1 MSFMPLRIFV
11 AALVVTSLFAQQPP
25 AQKGKRDLEI
35 EKESPVAILPEGIT
49 IPRSYALV
57 VGIDGY
63 PNLDKR
69 QQLQYTVADAEAM
82 YSILI
87 SPEGGN
93 YRAENVHRLIG
104 PQATLANLTRELEVW
119 LPSVAKD
126 NDRVLIYFAGHGF
139 IYGGQAY
146 LAPQDIDPA
155 KGAASAYPMARLGA
169 VVGSKIN
176 AKSKILITDSC
187 HSGAIRPEDTQSIN
201 RSLVDLQKSM
211 FSMTASRDR
220 ETSSESKLWGGGHGV
235 FTYYVVRG
243 MEGQADQNGDGI
255 VTADELQDYVYRNV
269 RDATKGLQNPTADQ
283 GSFDPNM
290 LLSWVPSHAKPA
302 QTNELKYGTLVLE
315 SNMDG
320 VEIYLDGKL
329 VKSIS
334 KDQPLLLEGLEPRS
348 HQIKGVKMGYEPFVS
363 DEMVYPNQKTP
374 VSVRILVQRRRNR
387 AAMDALDHGKELYQ
401 KGFEQN
407 YKAALVEFK
416 KAFDLDPTNS
426 EAALYLGRTYNAL
439 FDEPNAEKYFNMAI
453 KIDPDYIEAHSGLG
467 AMLLDNAD
475 TDGSIREFDAV
486 LRRKPNDAVTLTNQ
500 AQAYRMK
507 GLYKE
512 SIESGQKAVAL
523 AKEYAEPHL
532 WIAESMRLSSQ
543 FDASRVEYGKYL
555 QLSNFQSKIGGQLNY
570 YLVGSLIGLGKK
582 KRAAQQDIWRD
593 LRSIAWFG
601 MCECDEKLKNFTRA
615 IPACQ
620 KSLTYDPSDAYTH
633 YVLAMSYLREGAQ
646 VGNLPMLAAAAQHFQ
661 TMLQLNPN
669 LEEAG
674 YARTNLSSI
683 EKALAKP

>member
-1 MSFMPLRIFV
+1 MLLKSAV
-11 AALVVTSLFAQQPP
+11 AALLVQCLIAQQPP

-35 EKESPVAILPEGIT
+35 EKESPVAVLPEGVT

-57 VGIDGY
+57 IGIDGY

-104 PQATLANLTRELEVW
+104 AQATLANLTKELEVW

-146 LAPQDIDPA
+146 LAPQDIDPV
-155 KGAASAYPMARLGA
+155 KGASSAYPMARLGA

-320 VEIYLDGKL
+320 VEIYVDGKL
-329 VKSIS
+329 VKSMD
-334 KDQPLLLEGLEPRS
+334 KGQPLLIPGLEPRS

-407 YKAALVEFK
+407 YKAALVDFK

-439 FDEPNAEKYFNMAI
+439 FDEPNAEKYFNLAI

-512 SIESGQKAVAL
+512 SIESGQRAVGL
-523 AKEYAEPHL
+523 AAEYAEPHL
-532 WIAESMRLSSQ
+532 WIAESMRLSNQ
-543 FDASRVEYGKYL
+543 FDASRVEYAKYL

-669 LEEAG
+669 LEEAS
-674 YARTNLSSI
+674 YARTNLTSI